1 LWGLQV
7 DQTIYHVLLEGR
19 KVGPYDRRTIVGM
32 RIRKTLTSDHV
43 LVGTDGSELTVAELI
58 GQHPAPSF
66 SPDRSGSFSVV
77 QATFTAAL
85 VEVRGKGL
93 DVPRFKDEVEAR
105 VQGGVLRIAGRFR
118 KGLGWKEDRVKL
130 VLQDVV
136 HARVNGSQVDLWL
149 RTGAA
154 TGKPLQRLTLE
165 LFTHESAGELVDW
178 MPGATPWPEAAART
192 EPAKSAAGKL
202 LWMAGGGLA
211 VVVVVVVVLILVALS
226 LRRVY

>member
-1 LWGLQV
+1 M
-7 DQTIYHVLLEGR
+7 DQTIYHVLLAGR

-32 RIRKTLTSDHV
+32 RIKNALTSDHV
-43 LVGTDGSELTVAELI
+43 LVGVDGSELTVAELI

-130 VLQDVV
+130 VLKDVV
-136 HARVNGSQVDLWL
+136 HARVQGSLVDLWL

-154 TGKPLQRLTLE
+154 PGKPLQRLTLE

-178 MPGATPWPEAAART
+178 MPGATPWPEPAARS
-192 EPAKSAAGKL
+192 EPAKSADGKL

-211 VVVVVVVVLILVALS
+211 VVVVVLVVLILVALS